1 MPPAASPVA
10 NRCHTSPRVAG
21 RASEK
26 GSGGANSPWSARTA
40 RTGQPRG
47 RLLFTSANRASA
59 LPPVPRTVR
68 LLRTTAPV
76 AIARSANREPRRKR
90 NGRPPT
96 GYPAKSRPSFRRW
109 FRGRFTLPV
118 VPDIAVTTVRSSR
131 RCGEIPGSRCR
142 NAKRP
147 PASRRI
153 AFSSPARRS
162 GLGGS
167 GIGHDAIAAE
177 GAGQPDRPWRYHG
190 AGSDGAVGLCFIP
203 VTDSGA
209 FSLACLGS
217 LIGWES
223 AGRGVRIG
231 GWQ

>member
-1 MPPAASPVA
+1 LPPAASPVA

-76 AIARSANREPRRKR
+76 AIARSANHEPRRKR

-153 AFSSPARRS
+153 AFSSPACRS
-162 GLGGS
+162 GLGAAGS
-167 GIGHDAIAAE
+167 AMTPSRRKAPASRIGHGATMVRGRMGPLGCASSLSRIRAFFPWQALAA
-177 GAGQPDRPWRYHG
+177 
-190 AGSDGAVGLCFIP
+190 
-203 VTDSGA
+203 
-209 FSLACLGS
+209 
-217 LIGWES
+217 
-223 AGRGVRIG
+223 
-231 GWQ
+231 